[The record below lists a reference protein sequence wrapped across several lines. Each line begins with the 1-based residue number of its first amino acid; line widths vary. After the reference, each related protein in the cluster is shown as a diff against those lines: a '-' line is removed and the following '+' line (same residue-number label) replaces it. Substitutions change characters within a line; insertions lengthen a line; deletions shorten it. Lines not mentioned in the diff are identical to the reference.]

1 MNKIG
6 IILTPEARSKAYLQ
20 KILNND
26 LQLNEIIFINDNRI
40 EKKYSLKIIE
50 ISKKYNFDISISVK
64 DILKNNNLKWKEFN
78 FVDINHPTLIDY
90 LKKSK
95 TKFFIYTGGGV
106 LKKDVLNSGPKFV
119 HFHPGIVPFYRGSTC
134 FYYAIL
140 NEDECGVTA
149 YIMQEG
155 LDTGP
160 IIYQRKFQKP
170 NHIFVDEVYDPH
182 IRSETVIDVLKNNRL
197 EKDLQKEQDPN
208 EGENYFIIHPVLKH
222 IAILSC
228 VK

>member
-6 IILTPEARSKAYLQ
+6 IILTPEARSKAYLH

-26 LQLNEIIFINDNRI
+26 LQLDEIIFMNDNRI

-90 LKKSK
+90 LKNSN
-95 TKFFIYTGGGV
+95 TEFFIYTGGGI

-160 IIYQRKFQKP
+160 IIYQSRR
-170 NHIFVDEVYDPH
+170 N
-182 IRSETVIDVLKNNRL
+182 
-197 EKDLQKEQDPN
+197 
-208 EGENYFIIHPVLKH
+208 
-222 IAILSC
+222 C
-228 VK
+228 W